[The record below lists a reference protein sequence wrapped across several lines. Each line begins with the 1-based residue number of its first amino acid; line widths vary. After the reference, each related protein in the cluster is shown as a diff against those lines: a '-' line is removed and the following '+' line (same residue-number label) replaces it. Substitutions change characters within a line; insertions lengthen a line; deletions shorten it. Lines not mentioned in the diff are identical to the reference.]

1 MVCPKMRHNCLKS
14 SGKECFSPSNGH
26 KIGAYPIFMYS
37 HIPVRNGHG
46 WLTIPCVVLTMLK
59 WLPSP
64 FVVDR
69 TQMRTGSCA
78 RRTDQWLS
86 VVHWGGAPKSQV
98 HHFHPKHGNFGVSCN
113 SDTNPARF
121 VLKVLAWTWLRPCFG
136 TWTCLHVSR
145 TGKLLTLLDT
155 QGIAEVKVMKTALF
169 L

>member
-1 MVCPKMRHNCLKS
+1 MVKNAFPHQMATR
-14 SGKECFSPSNGH
+14 SGHTPFSCTAIYLFGTVMVGWPS
-26 KIGAYPIFMYS
+26 
-37 HIPVRNGHG
+37 
-46 WLTIPCVVLTMLK
+46 PCVVLTMLK

-113 SDTNPARF
+113 SDTNRPGLSSRFWRELGCAPASAHELVCMFQERGNCWHSWT
-121 VLKVLAWTWLRPCFG
+121 LKE
-136 TWTCLHVSR
+136 
-145 TGKLLTLLDT
+145 LL
-155 QGIAEVKVMKTALF
+155 KWKSWKRHFF